1 MSKDMKLIMENWRGY
16 FSRGSKEKEEEA
28 GAAPAE
34 TEDSAATSTEDPDR
48 DWDNYQGWDT
58 VGDVRKAI
66 EKARKAKLSAQGKGE
81 LGKAAVDTAVGAIP
95 VIGNILAVG
104 KTLAGV
110 VKKSYHLDDTEVEG
124 SGLEYLNV
132 DRMISQI
139 IDDKV
144 ENRFLNNYLDKF
156 EKKDPNTRLD
166 DIDMTKELIQFI
178 KDEYSR
184 IIYNP
189 DEQK

>member
-1 MSKDMKLIMENWRGY
+1 MKLIMENWRGY

-28 GAAPAE
+28 GPAPAE
-34 TEDSAATSTEDPDR
+34 TEDSPEASTEDPNR

-58 VGDVRKAI
+58 VGDVRNAI
-66 EKARKAKLSAQGKGE
+66 KKARKAKLSAQGKGE
-81 LGKAAVDTAVGAIP
+81 FGKAAVDTAVGAIP

-104 KTLAGV
+104 KSLAGV
-110 VKKSYHLDDTEVEG
+110 IQKSYHLDDTEVEG

-144 ENRFLNNYLDKF
+144 ENRFLNNYLRKF